1 MIKWWQTEAGT
12 HSHTFRRHFLDRA
25 TPATRADNGLR
36 FQHDISPLRY
46 SNKNCSVVC
55 VREQTILPL
64 CYLLRLTTSKVLKLV
79 FRWMLF
85 RLEEVGRE
93 RNLWRYYLSLGQ
105 HPSECQT
112 TLDRGKEPE
121 LPQEKSGTVWDE
133 YQPETIEILFYSQAQ
148 KCATEAQTFLLN
160 SALSQT
166 TGSLGHKQPAE
177 NAGAETSMQ
186 DMCVLHWYSPGC
198 LGERPWLVDGFGT
211 CWQDDL
217 NERSTKENRC
227 LGARNWVSVP
237 RYIARLVR
245 TLFVVSCA
253 NPWSA
258 INTCEYFWQNMFTT
272 IHISLVVFLTTPP
285 PPPPPPAP
293 LSLPMDKYQL
303 PGRLCTCLH
312 WCSKIFRDAP
322 RNHHAGRYA
331 NKEYQS
337 LASLHG
343 YLWTWVRPTGPGNY
357 SIGPYF
363 NSLTS
368 VHAWHCT

>member
-64 CYLLRLTTSKVLKLV
+64 CNLLRLTTSKVLKLV

-166 TGSLGHKQPAE
+166 TGSLGHKQPADQLAQKPRCKICVSCIGILRVAWE
-177 NAGAETSMQ
+177 RGHGWWMGLERAGKTTLMREAQRKTAAWGQ
-186 DMCVLHWYSPGC
+186 
-198 LGERPWLVDGFGT
+198 GT
-211 CWQDDL
+211 
-217 NERSTKENRC
+217 
-227 LGARNWVSVP
+227 GWVSQD
-237 RYIARLVR
+237 
-245 TLFVVSCA
+245 T
-253 NPWSA
+253 
-258 INTCEYFWQNMFTT
+258 
-272 IHISLVVFLTTPP
+272 
-285 PPPPPPAP
+285 
-293 LSLPMDKYQL
+293 
-303 PGRLCTCLH
+303 
-312 WCSKIFRDAP
+312 
-322 RNHHAGRYA
+322 
-331 NKEYQS
+331 
-337 LASLHG
+337 
-343 YLWTWVRPTGPGNY
+343 
-357 SIGPYF
+357 
-363 NSLTS
+363 
-368 VHAWHCT
+368 